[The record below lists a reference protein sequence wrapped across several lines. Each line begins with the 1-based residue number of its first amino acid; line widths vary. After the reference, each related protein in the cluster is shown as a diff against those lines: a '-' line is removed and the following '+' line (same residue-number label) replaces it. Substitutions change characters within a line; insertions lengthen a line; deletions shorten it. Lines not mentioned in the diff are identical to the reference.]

1 LEQLLSKDNDPEKF
15 LEAHPMPIQLLN
27 IYQLATGLEYIHK
40 QGLIH
45 RDLKPEN
52 VLIKETLMKWA
63 DFGLSKQVNE
73 RGTCSMSGIK
83 GTREWLAPELLK
95 LLVIEE
101 EITQRGTIKS
111 DVFSE
116 GLVFGYYLSNG
127 LHPFG
132 SRDKIYSNILENKPI
147 NLDSKYYLVYHINH
161 AEISLKF
168 MFRLTGTECQLCA
181 FDIIKRML
189 EGKPEDRIN
198 SSDVVE
204 LLSEKVK
211 TLVLKKVI
219 NKK

>member
-1 LEQLLSKDNDPEKF
+1 MFLQLR
-15 LEAHPMPIQLLN
+15 N

-73 RGTCSMSGIK
+73 RGTCSMTEIQ
-83 GTREWLAPELLK
+83 GTREWLAPEILK
-95 LLVIEE
+95 QLVTEE

-132 SRDKIYSNILENKPI
+132 SHD
-147 NLDSKYYLVYHINH
+147 H
-161 AEISLKF
+161 AEISLKI
-168 MFRLTGTECQLCA
+168 MFRLTGTECQPCA
-181 FDIIKRML
+181 YDIIKRML
-189 EGKPEDRIN
+189 KEKPEDRIN
-198 SSDVVE
+198 SSDVAE
-204 LLSEKVK
+204 LIYEKVTTK
-211 TLVLKKVI
+211 DRN
-219 NKK
+219 NK